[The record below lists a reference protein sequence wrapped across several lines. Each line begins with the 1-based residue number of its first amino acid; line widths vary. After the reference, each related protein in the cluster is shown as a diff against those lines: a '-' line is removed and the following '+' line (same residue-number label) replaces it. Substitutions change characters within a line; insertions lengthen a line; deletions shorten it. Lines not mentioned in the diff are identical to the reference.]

1 MIKKLLSLFN
11 NNIDKEKKKKLKEI
25 DKEIAKCKT
34 YKEIVALTNLYN
46 KIKNENKTNQR
57 IRIC

>member
-1 MIKKLLSLFN
+1 MIRKLLSLFN

-46 KIKNENKTNQR
+46 KIKNENKTN
-57 IRIC
+57 